1 MKKFA
6 VIFIFLF
13 SLCFPLLAEDIL
25 NNPAYIAQLGYG
37 STKDSAESNALAA
50 LSKFFQMNISVQA
63 KEQTILNDSNFETT
77 LSEEVF
83 VQSNT
88 ELFAVHYT
96 KPKYAKKQKQ
106 YEVIAYIDRKEAW
119 IIYEPKINDCTSQF
133 EQFYFDA
140 ISQNDAILKI
150 AGLSKAYQNAKENEL
165 YQKLDFAQ
173 ILNPN
178 QAEKFS
184 GTRNHLSEIEPMLRR
199 IAKQCSISIFCEND
213 FGESVS
219 RAVGKFFSNYGITI
233 AENNSQYFCYIK
245 VIENL
250 QVLPAGIF
258 YSPSFSLKIETR
270 DTVLISGE
278 GQLKRIG
285 AKNPTVAQQRA
296 YTSLS
301 QEILKLLQKEF
312 MSL

>member
-1 MKKFA
+1 MKKIA
-6 VIFIFLF
+6 LIFIFLF

-37 STKDSAESNALAA
+37 LTKDSAESNALAA

-83 VQSNT
+83 VQSYT

-140 ISQNDAILKI
+140 ISKNDAILKI

-184 GTRNHLSEIEPMLRR
+184 ETRNHLLEIEPMLRR
-199 IAKQCSISIFCEND
+199 IAKQCSISIFC
-213 FGESVS
+213 
-219 RAVGKFFSNYGITI
+219 KM
-233 AENNSQYFCYIK
+233 
-245 VIENL
+245 
-250 QVLPAGIF
+250 
-258 YSPSFSLKIETR
+258 
-270 DTVLISGE
+270 
-278 GQLKRIG
+278 
-285 AKNPTVAQQRA
+285 
-296 YTSLS
+296 
-301 QEILKLLQKEF
+301 ILKNLFQGLLEIFFQLME
-312 MSL
+312 LQ

>member
-25 NNPAYIAQLGYG
+25 NNRAYIAQLGYG

-83 VQSNT
+83 VQSYT

-96 KPKYAKKQKQ
+96 KPKYDKKQKQ

-133 EQFYFDA
+133 EQFYSDA

-150 AGLSKAYQNAKENEL
+150 AGLSKAYQNAKEN
-165 YQKLDFAQ
+165 D
-173 ILNPN
+173 
-178 QAEKFS
+178 
-184 GTRNHLSEIEPMLRR
+184 
-199 IAKQCSISIFCEND
+199 
-213 FGESVS
+213 GE
-219 RAVGKFFSNYGITI
+219 
-233 AENNSQYFCYIK
+233 
-245 VIENL
+245 
-250 QVLPAGIF
+250 
-258 YSPSFSLKIETR
+258 
-270 DTVLISGE
+270 
-278 GQLKRIG
+278 
-285 AKNPTVAQQRA
+285 
-296 YTSLS
+296 
-301 QEILKLLQKEF
+301 
-312 MSL
+312 

>member
-1 MKKFA
+1 MKRFA

-13 SLCFPLLAEDIL
+13 SLCFPLLADNIL

-63 KEQTILNDSNFETT
+63 KEQTILNDSKFETT

-83 VQSNT
+83 VQSYT

-96 KPKYAKKQKQ
+96 KPKYDKKQKQ

-119 IIYEPKINDCTSQF
+119 AIYEPKINDWTSQF

-165 YQKLDFAQ
+165 YKKLDFAQ

-184 GTRNHLSEIEPMLRR
+184 GTRNHLLEIEPILRR

-213 FGESVS
+213 FEEFVS
-219 RAVGKFFSNYGITI
+219 RAIGNFFSNYGITI
-233 AENNSQYFCYIK
+233 VDNNSQYFCYIK
-245 VIENL
+245 VIENS